1 MSIKLNDKIPC
12 YMCGL
17 WFDKTILY
25 EYRENVFL
33 CRNCFLSTGGGEP
46 PRTPTEP
53 IKQQTTNKER

>member
-1 MSIKLNDKIPC
+1 
-12 YMCGL
+12 MCGL

-46 PRTPTEP
+46 PSTPTKP
-53 IKQQTTNKER
+53 IKQQTQTKEVKL

>member
-33 CRNCFLSTGGGEP
+33 CRNCFLLTGGGEP
-46 PRTPTEP
+46 PRTPTQP
-53 IKQQTTNKER
+53 KEVTP